1 MANIKIRELDS
12 ADDNQVTS
20 GSYVPLALN
29 ENEKTK
35 GTEDL
40 NSAITTK
47 ATLEQIVSGGA
58 VYANFSEHLLVS
70 GHTVLTGNPSLG
82 AKDVITEDPAGV
94 IVFGDPEPAI
104 AAPLQAAAE
113 KLSDQRRVG
122 SVSDNTIVAD
132 PVQIA
137 QEGKRKISL
146 ENDFISF
153 GTTDESDNFD
163 ILVFNHATKYRSLSA
178 DPIQGDGGNG
188 LGNML
193 YNKEGKLY
201 WQGLEITTQ
210 GSIFEGKF
218 MPLGSDNADKHI
230 FYGSSAAGDHNKGF
244 VGIGI
249 RENQTEHLFDPAA
262 PLSVVRNYANE
273 TKIDTL
279 AAFKVN
285 NHGNQGEIDGL
296 FSIRANDE
304 SVSLRGEGTIDSVG
318 LGLNYIDEGAAA
330 GSDQVAAATA
340 ATQASAVAAFDANLP
355 EADLLIRRS
364 NVSSSLYFADTPSFV
379 EALFQ
384 CPIII
389 KNRSAESSSGYHGN
403 IQLGGAIELNGNND
417 GGSGGVFELKQ
428 KDILVPVDEF
438 GRATKVTSLT
448 LDDNGS
454 LMIGRESVPEEEG
467 QKLTLR
473 QLRSAYYENNKASGD
488 RNLDGYNDIGSFDM
502 INFGTDSFQ
511 ADWCGSY
518 NVETHGI
525 IGMSNYDASDN
536 HFSNKKYLYF
546 SNQPKDSTDLSDLKK
561 HNLRIGEGFTI
572 FNPDADH
579 SDFKMFIYDGTTANH
594 PIFSIKKVTNQSSG
608 SQGILSIGSEA
619 NLESDN
625 LIQSDKYKKFGIPRT
640 VMYGGLDVLV
650 NTDQSFDN
658 KGFQITSD
666 VSDVAP
672 KLILRN
678 YKNANGTTDE
688 TNGFTR
694 KIALSLNSAGDLEIY
709 HEGNDKSATGG
720 VTTKSRLIIKKDG
733 TINIPRLPQIIDPS
747 SLSEGDLY
755 SDNGFVKVK
764 TI

>member
-70 GHTVLTGNPSLG
+70 GNTVLTGNPSLG
-82 AKDVITEDPAGV
+82 AKSVINEDPAGTV
-94 IVFGDPEPAI
+94 VLGDLDPTLPT
-104 AAPLQAAAE
+104 PLQAE
-113 KLSDQRRVG
+113 SEGLTTQRRAG
-122 SVSDNTIVAD
+122 SVSSNTVVAN

-146 ENDFISF
+146 ENDSIIF

-163 ILVFNHATKYRSLSA
+163 ILVFNHATKYKSLSA
-178 DPIQGDGGNG
+178 DPTQGDGGNG

-210 GSIFEGKF
+210 GNIFEGKW
-218 MPLGSDNADKHI
+218 MALESNNTDKHI
-230 FYGSSAAGDHNKGF
+230 FYGSSAVGDHNKGF

-249 RENQTEHLFDPAA
+249 RKDQTEHLPQA

-279 AAFKVN
+279 AEFKVN
-285 NHGNQGEIDGL
+285 NHGNQGDIDGL

-318 LGLNYIDEGAAA
+318 LGLNYIDEGASA

-340 ATQASAVAAFDANLP
+340 AAQASAVAAFDANLP

-364 NVSSSLYFADTPSFV
+364 NVTSSLYFADTPSFV

-389 KNRSAESSSGYHGN
+389 KNRSAEGGSGSHGN

-454 LMIGRESVPEEEG
+454 LMIGRESVPQEEG

-473 QLRSAYYENNKASGD
+473 QLRSAYYENNKAEGD
-488 RNLDGYNDIGSFDM
+488 RDLENYNDIGSFDM

-525 IGMSNYDASDN
+525 IGMSNYVASDD
-536 HFSNKKYLYF
+536 HFANKKYLYF
-546 SNQPKDSTDLSDLKK
+546 SNESKDSTDLSDLKK

-579 SDFKMFIYDGTTANH
+579 SDFKMFIYDGTTASH
-594 PIFSIKKVTNQSSG
+594 PIFSIKKVTNQSNV

-625 LIQSDKYKKFGIPRT
+625 LIQSDKYKKFGIPKT

-650 NTDQSFDN
+650 NEGQSFDN
-658 KGFQITSD
+658 KGLQISSD

-678 YKNANGTTDE
+678 YKNVDGTTNE

-694 KIALSLNSAGDLEIY
+694 KIAISLNPNGDLEIY
-709 HEGNDKSATGG
+709 HEKNGKENSGGIAT
-720 VTTKSRLIIKKDG
+720 KPRFIIKNDG
-733 TINIPRLPQIIDPS
+733 TINMPRLPQTTDPS

-755 SDNGFVKVK
+755 SDNGIVKVK
-764 TI
+764 T